1 MTQDRHALLDVTP
14 SAIERLNY
22 VQYYP
27 IVIFC
32 VPESRPALKALREW
46 LAPAS
51 CRSSRRLY
59 AQAQKLQKHSGHL
72 FTGAGVGRA
81 VRRGGACRG
90 GAGVTSAPVFAATV
104 PLHGTDD
111 SWYQEIKAVV
121 QQQQT
126 RPIWTAEDQ
135 VRGAEKGGH
144 NLGKP
149 HK

>member
-1 MTQDRHALLDVTP
+1 M
-14 SAIERLNY
+14 
-22 VQYYP
+22 QYYP

-51 CRSSRRLY
+51 RRSSRRLY
-59 AQAQKLQKHSGHL
+59 AQAQKLQKHNGHL
-72 FTGAGVGRA
+72 FTGAGGVGRT
-81 VRRGGACRG
+81 VRGGGGGRGGAR
-90 GAGVTSAPVFAATV
+90 VTSALVFTATV

-144 NLGKP
+144 SLGES

>member
-1 MTQDRHALLDVTP
+1 M
-14 SAIERLNY
+14 
-22 VQYYP
+22 QYYP

-51 CRSSRRLY
+51 RRSSRRLY
-59 AQAQKLQKHSGHL
+59 AQAQKLQKHNGHL
-72 FTGAGVGRA
+72 FTGAGGWGGEGSA
-81 VRRGGACRG
+81 RRGGGSRG
-90 GAGVTSAPVFAATV
+90 GAGVTSALVFTATV

-126 RPIWTAEDQ
+126 LPIWTAEDQ

-144 NLGKP
+144 SLGEP